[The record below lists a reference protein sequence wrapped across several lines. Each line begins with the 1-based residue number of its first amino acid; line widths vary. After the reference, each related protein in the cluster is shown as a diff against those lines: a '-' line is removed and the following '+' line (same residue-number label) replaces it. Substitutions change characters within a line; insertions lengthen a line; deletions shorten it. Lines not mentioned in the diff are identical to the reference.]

1 MLEESQKL
9 VVRRELDAILSSP
22 AFRSSARCKNFLS
35 FVVQCSLDG
44 RVELLKERLIGME
57 VFSRSSDY
65 STGEDSIVRAKATE
79 LRRRLAKYY
88 LEVES
93 TPEVRIEIPAG
104 SYAPVFRWGLTGSS
118 GNGTPLDQP
127 LQGRRLWVRRAL
139 VLLLVLAGAV
149 AILEYGATRSARS
162 RRLPAALNEF
172 WMPLLR
178 SSRPPLVY
186 VPSPELFR
194 LSRGFYASQ
203 WRNSGAAGITEQDM
217 LSDDLQLDPN
227 AILHGK
233 DLIPVPNH
241 YVAKGDAYVAAAL
254 AGLFARAGKSSQLRF
269 GDNLS
274 FRDLRSA
281 PTVLIGAFN
290 DPWTLQTTSN
300 LHFSFREQNG
310 VQFIETQQPLTRTW
324 TSRLNPDGTIADDYA
339 LVCRLVDP
347 RSHRVLAVAAGIT
360 EWGTWAAGDFLTTE
374 DELAQVFR
382 RIGAGRSKQNVEI
395 LLKTHVIDSIP
406 GPPRVVDTYVW

>member
-139 VLLLVLAGAV
+139 VLYSSTEQQEARDPGDYLRPSTNSGCPCCV
-149 AILEYGATRSARS
+149 ARALRS
-162 RRLPAALNEF
+162 F
-172 WMPLLR
+172 TCLLR
-178 SSRPPLVY
+178 NSSG
-186 VPSPELFR
+186 FR
-194 LSRGFYASQ
+194 GVSMRANGGTPAQPVL
-203 WRNSGAAGITEQDM
+203 
-217 LSDDLQLDPN
+217 PN
-227 AILHGK
+227 
-233 DLIPVPNH
+233 
-241 YVAKGDAYVAAAL
+241 
-254 AGLFARAGKSSQLRF
+254 
-269 GDNLS
+269 
-274 FRDLRSA
+274 
-281 PTVLIGAFN
+281 
-290 DPWTLQTTSN
+290 
-300 LHFSFREQNG
+300 
-310 VQFIETQQPLTRTW
+310 
-324 TSRLNPDGTIADDYA
+324 
-339 LVCRLVDP
+339 
-347 RSHRVLAVAAGIT
+347 
-360 EWGTWAAGDFLTTE
+360 
-374 DELAQVFR
+374 
-382 RIGAGRSKQNVEI
+382 
-395 LLKTHVIDSIP
+395 KTC
-406 GPPRVVDTYVW
+406 